1 MAVRRELT
9 IPGRF
14 EYLAAIADFI
24 GEAGRE
30 AGFAQD
36 TIFHVQMA
44 VDEACSNVVEHAY
57 RGREKG
63 EIKLYCDCR
72 EGEWIV
78 VIHDTGRPF
87 NPDGVPEPSLQI
99 NLDDV
104 KTGGLGLYFM
114 RQLMDE
120 VEFTFDEKGGNTLR
134 MVKREA

>member
-1 MAVRRELT
+1 MTVKRELT

-14 EYLAAIADFI
+14 EYLSAIADFI

-30 AGFAQD
+30 AGFDQD

-57 RGREKG
+57 RGQAIG
-63 EIKLYCDCR
+63 DIKLYCDCR
-72 EGEWIV
+72 AGEWTI
-78 VIHDTGRPF
+78 IIRDTGRPF
-87 NPDGVPEPSLQI
+87 NPDAVPEPDPKT
-99 NLDDV
+99 NLEDV

-120 VEFTFDEKGGNTLR
+120 VEFSFDEKAAEPPFLIGI
-134 MVKREA
+134 